1 MQLRSPVSLNIQ
13 VEYDKILK
21 SLEEIKSKFQLWR
34 TKNSNETCQEVR
46 NYPFGKVLKE
56 VSNYINIV
64 LGYNIA
70 QNSDK
75 MYLHF
80 SRAIND
86 YANLTAYRHTLENI
100 ESYLDQLV
108 LSLASD
114 TVKAQASY
122 DQSFLSGIL
131 APQKELL
138 ERVTALE
145 KALREYEKT
154 PSTHPKRAFLS

>member
-21 SLEEIKSKFQLWR
+21 FLEEIKSKFQLWR
-34 TKNSNETCQEVR
+34 TKNSDETCQEVR

-56 VSNYINIV
+56 VSNYILIT
-64 LGYNIA
+64 LGHDIA
-70 QNSDK
+70 QNSEK
-75 MYLHF
+75 RYLYL
-80 SRAIND
+80 SKAIND
-86 YANLTAYRHTLENI
+86 YCNLMAYRPTLGDI
-100 ESYLDQLV
+100 ESYFDQLA

-114 TVKAQASY
+114 TAKAPSY

-145 KALREYEKT
+145 KALLDEKT
-154 PSTHPKRAFLS
+154 PSTHPAKRAFLS